1 MKLRDVVDQQH
12 VVVPLAAQTV
22 KEATERLAETLI
34 ASGAVAPGE
43 ANRLN
48 AVIRNAWPEDMVSV
62 GEHAFLPHFRTEA
75 VRKLATAIGVSVTP
89 IRWEKDP
96 NRTARIVILIVA
108 PPRET
113 PTYLQVLSAFARILS
128 DPATVLAILAAK
140 TPEQLTQVGAL
151 ASVELPTHLSVRD
164 LMTAQVLSASPEQT
178 LGDVARL
185 MMDKDVRALPIV
197 DDNGSLMGMVTH
209 RELLKYLIPDYLNRT
224 KSGKFRALPA
234 AMTTPGHPGG
244 GGGGGGGAS
253 DPRVLP
259 VKDVMSRAVLCLS
272 EDQTLTD
279 VANLMNN
286 KDVDRF
292 PVVREG
298 IVVGFLTRADLIR
311 RLVATP

>member
-234 AMTTPGHPGG
+234 AMTTPGHS
-244 GGGGGGGAS
+244 GGGGGAS

>member
-1 MKLRDVVDQQH
+1 MKLQDVVEPQH
-12 VVVPLAAQTV
+12 VVVPLVAQTV
-22 KEATERLAETLI
+22 KEATERLAERLI
-34 ASGAVAPGE
+34 ASGVVAPAE

-75 VRKLATAIGVSVTP
+75 VRKLATAVGVSVTP

-96 NRTARIVILIVA
+96 NRSARIVILIVA

-128 DPATVLAILAAK
+128 DPATVLAMLAAK
-140 TPEQLTQVGAL
+140 TPEQLAQIGAL
-151 ASVELPTHLSVRD
+151 AAVELPTHLAVRD
-164 LMTAQVLSASPEQT
+164 LMTAQVLSASPDQT

-197 DDNGSLMGMVTH
+197 DDNGSLVGMVTH
-209 RELLKYLIPDYLNRT
+209 RELLKYLLPDYLNRSR
-224 KSGKFRALPA
+224 SGKFRALPA
-234 AMTTPGHPGG
+234 GPMSGHGG
-244 GGGGGGGAS
+244 GGGGGGGGGSA
-253 DPRVLP
+253 DPRVLA

-279 VANLMNN
+279 VANLMNS

>member
-1 MKLRDVVDQQH
+1 VKLHDVVDQQH
-12 VVVPLAAQTV
+12 VVVPLAAHTV
-22 KEATERLAETLI
+22 KEATQRLAECLV
-34 ASGAVAPGE
+34 ASGVVLE

-75 VRKLATAIGVSVTP
+75 VRKIATAVGVSLTP

-96 NRTARIVILIVA
+96 NRSARIVILIIA

-113 PTYLQVLSAFARILS
+113 PTYLQVVGAFARLLS
-128 DPATVLAILAAK
+128 DPATVLAMLAAK
-140 TPEQLTQVGAL
+140 SPEQLVQIPAL
-151 ASVELPTHLSVRD
+151 QAVELPSHLAVRD
-164 LMTAQVLSASPEQT
+164 LMTPQVLSARPDQS

-185 MMDKDVRALPIV
+185 MIEKDVRALPVV
-197 DDNGSLMGMVTH
+197 DDTGSLVGMVTH
-209 RELLKYLIPDYLNRT
+209 RELLKYLIPDYLQRS

-234 AMTTPGHPGG
+234 NLTPGGNAG
-244 GGGGGGGAS
+244 TGAG
-253 DPRVLP
+253 DPKLLP
-259 VKDVMSRAVLCLS
+259 VKDVMSRSVLCLS

-279 VANLMNN
+279 VANLMSN

-311 RLVATP
+311 RLVANP

>member
-1 MKLRDVVDQQH
+1 VKLQDVVEPQH
-12 VVVPLAAQTV
+12 VVVPLVAQTV
-22 KEATERLAETLI
+22 REATERLAERLI
-34 ASGAVAPGE
+34 ASGVVAE
-43 ANRLN
+43 AGRLN

-75 VRKLATAIGVSVTP
+75 AHRLATAVGISVTP

-113 PTYLQVLSAFARILS
+113 PTYLQVVGAFARLLS
-128 DPATVLAILAAK
+128 DPATVLAMLAAK
-140 TPEQLTQVGAL
+140 SPEQLVQIGAL
-151 ASVELPTHLSVRD
+151 QSAELPTHLAVRD
-164 LMTAQVLSASPEQT
+164 LMTPHVLSVRPEQQ
-178 LGDVARL
+178 LGDVAR
-185 MMDKDVRALPIV
+185 MMMEKDVRALPVV
-197 DDNGSLMGMVTH
+197 DDNGSLVGMVTH
-209 RELLKYLIPDYLNRT
+209 RELLKYLIPDYLQRS

-234 AMTTPGHPGG
+234 TMMAGHGNV
-244 GGGGGGGAS
+244 
-253 DPRVLP
+253 DPRGLP

-311 RLVATP
+311 RLVANP

>member
-1 MKLRDVVDQQH
+1 VKLQEVVDQQH
-12 VVVPLAAQTV
+12 VVVPLIAQTV
-22 KEATERLAETLI
+22 KEATERLAERLV
-34 ASGAVAPGE
+34 ASGAAIE

-75 VRKLATAIGVSVTP
+75 VRKLATAMGVSTTP
-89 IRWEKDP
+89 IRWEKDA

-113 PTYLQVLSAFARILS
+113 STYLQVVGAFARLLS
-128 DPATVLAILAAK
+128 DPATVLAMLAAK
-140 TPEQLTQVGAL
+140 SPEQLVQIGAL
-151 ASVELPTHLSVRD
+151 QNVELPTHLAVRD
-164 LMTAQVLSASPEQT
+164 LMTSHVLSARPEQQ
-178 LGDVARL
+178 LGDVAR
-185 MMDKDVRALPIV
+185 MMMEKDVRALPVV
-197 DDNGSLMGMVTH
+197 DDHGALVGMVTH
-209 RELLKYLIPDYLNRT
+209 RELLKYLIPDYLQRS

-234 AMTTPGHPGG
+234 NMMAGQG
-244 GGGGGGGAS
+244 S
-253 DPRVLP
+253 VDPRGLP

-311 RLVATP
+311 RLVANP

>member
-1 MKLRDVVDQQH
+1 M
-12 VVVPLAAQTV
+12 
-22 KEATERLAETLI
+22 AE
-34 ASGAVAPGE
+34 P
-43 ANRLN
+43 NRLN
-48 AVIRNAWPEDMVSV
+48 AVIRNAWPEDLVSV

-75 VRKLATAIGVSVTP
+75 VGKLATAVGISPTP

-96 NRTARIVILIVA
+96 NRSARIVILVVA

-113 PTYLQVLSAFARILS
+113 PTYLQVVGAFARLLS
-128 DPATVLAILAAK
+128 DPTIVLAMLAAK
-140 TPEQLTQVGAL
+140 SAEQLAQIGAL
-151 ASVELPTHLSVRD
+151 QAVELPTHLAVRD
-164 LMTAQVLSASPEQT
+164 LMTPQVLSARPDQS

-185 MMDKDVRALPIV
+185 MMERDVRALPIV

-209 RELLKYLIPDYLNRT
+209 RELLKYLIPDYLQRS

-234 AMTTPGHPGG
+234 NLAPGAGHS
-244 GGGGGGGAS
+244 S
-253 DPRVLP
+253 DPRALP

-298 IVVGFLTRADLIR
+298 VVVGFLTRADLIR